1 MAKYIQLALA
11 WAVALSVSL
20 PAVAQAQQ
28 PPPLPPECQ
37 TGQLSTG
44 DPQYP
49 VQLIL
54 ICLPPV
60 GDWNGQVVAYAHGYA
75 APQAPLSLPLGELT
89 LPDANGQLVFGP
101 AALLR
106 RGFAFVTTSYRKN
119 GSVIEQG
126 GKDLQA
132 LVEHFNTQV
141 APHPAHKVF
150 VAGGSE
156 GGLITTMLLERDP
169 NTYAGGLVLCGPVGG
184 GPFQIKYLGDFRVV
198 FDYFFP
204 DVFPFG
210 AVNVPPDAFED
221 WESRYV
227 PAITQAILG
236 HPSETEQL
244 FNVTRAARDPEDPT
258 GSAITTALGVLFYSI
273 FGTNDLKDTADGV
286 AYENRFT
293 FYHGSNN
300 DFALNLGVERI
311 KSDSGARRYIRRFYQ
326 TTGDLHRPIVTLHTR
341 RDGAVPFTHEL
352 LYLGQ
357 VILSGHSDNLTVL
370 PVDRYG
376 HCNFTVEEV
385 LGSFTILL
393 LQSGGYLDARL
404 ADYLPS
410 LPQTYRGDE

>member
-1 MAKYIQLALA
+1 MVRGHYHTRAHEVICEHTEYVDLAVAFLHNLGSETKATSISHRRCSMAKYIQLALA

-89 LPDANGQLVFGP
+89 LPDANGQLVFGA

-119 GSVIEQG
+119 GSVIEHG

-156 GGLITTMLLERDP
+156 GGLI
-169 NTYAGGLVLCGPVGG
+169 
-184 GPFQIKYLGDFRVV
+184 
-198 FDYFFP
+198 
-204 DVFPFG
+204 
-210 AVNVPPDAFED
+210 
-221 WESRYV
+221 
-227 PAITQAILG
+227 
-236 HPSETEQL
+236 
-244 FNVTRAARDPEDPT
+244 
-258 GSAITTALGVLFYSI
+258 
-273 FGTNDLKDTADGV
+273 
-286 AYENRFT
+286 
-293 FYHGSNN
+293 
-300 DFALNLGVERI
+300 
-311 KSDSGARRYIRRFYQ
+311 
-326 TTGDLHRPIVTLHTR
+326 
-341 RDGAVPFTHEL
+341 
-352 LYLGQ
+352 
-357 VILSGHSDNLTVL
+357 
-370 PVDRYG
+370 
-376 HCNFTVEEV
+376 
-385 LGSFTILL
+385 
-393 LQSGGYLDARL
+393 
-404 ADYLPS
+404 
-410 LPQTYRGDE
+410 